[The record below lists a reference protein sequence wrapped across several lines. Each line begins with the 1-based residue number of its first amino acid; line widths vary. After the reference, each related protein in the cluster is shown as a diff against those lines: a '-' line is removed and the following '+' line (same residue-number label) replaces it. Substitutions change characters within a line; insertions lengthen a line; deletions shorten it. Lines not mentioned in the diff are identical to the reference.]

1 MWQKQPYS
9 LRKKFDEKD
18 FLCKSCS
25 SFSKKSTHI
34 ILIRY
39 PKEIQVNEF
48 TLLMC
53 MYFQGTEI
61 TFACFFTYFSGCV
74 TFLKYRVGQ

>member
-1 MWQKQPYS
+1 MKRTFYAKAVVVFQ
-9 LRKKFDEKD
+9 
-18 FLCKSCS
+18 
-25 SFSKKSTHI
+25 KKSTHI

-61 TFACFFTYFSGCV
+61 TFAYISTYFSGCV
-74 TFLKYRVGQ
+74 IFCK